1 VVEGLKTWIAGLDP
15 KDPDY
20 QHQLVEALWV
30 YQHHDVVEPGLLA
43 RVLQSDD
50 YHARAAGVRVL
61 HYWFDRIPD
70 GMAILTRTVKDPA
83 PRVRLES
90 VVALSFI
97 PTKEAAET
105 ALEVLNQPMDDYLEY
120 ALASTM
126 TTLEK
131 CWKPTLTTSSPVA
144 ANNRK
149 AKAYLEERLK
159 APPEGDMRG
168 APWLEKSPALPI
180 EPGVRRIQISA
191 IADQMK
197 FDVTHVTVKPGEQIE
212 LVLLNPDIM
221 PHNLVLVAPGTLES
235 VGAKAEAMASQADGF
250 QKNFVPQTPE
260 VLYSTKLISQGA
272 LARIRLTAPA
282 TPGNYPYLCSFP
294 GHWRVMNGVME
305 VRP

>member
-1 VVEGLKTWIAGLDP
+1 
-15 KDPDY
+15 
-20 QHQLVEALWV
+20 
-30 YQHHDVVEPGLLA
+30 
-43 RVLQSDD
+43 
-50 YHARAAGVRVL
+50 
-61 HYWFDRIPD
+61 
-70 GMAILTRTVKDPA
+70 
-83 PRVRLES
+83 
-90 VVALSFI
+90 
-97 PTKEAAET
+97 
-105 ALEVLNQPMDDYLEY
+105 
-120 ALASTM
+120 M

-131 CWKPTLTTSSPVA
+131 CWKPTLGTSSPVA
-144 ANNRK
+144 ANNPK
-149 AKAYLEERLK
+149 ARAYLDERLK
-159 APPEGDMRG
+159 APAEGDMRG

-197 FDVTHVTVKPGEQIE
+197 FDITHVTVKPGEQIE

-272 LARIRLTAPA
+272 LARIRLAAP
-282 TPGNYPYLCSFP
+282 TVPGNYPYLCSFP